1 MALLL
6 WQDNLNTGIQVI
18 DDQHRRI
25 VEMINQLH
33 AAQTGGSQLV
43 VAEVIDELVDYT
55 LSHFAFEEEL
65 MEEAGYPFCAAH
77 KRVHEVFTK
86 RVSEYRMRFQA
97 GEDVVDELK
106 SMLSRWLFNHI
117 RGDDKAYAE
126 QVKRHLNKFAREHE
140 EGGWLGRTMKRLFR

>member
-25 VEMINQLH
+25 VEMIDQLH

-117 RGDDKAYAE
+117 RNDDKAYSE
-126 QVKRHLNKFAREHE
+126 QVRQHLDRFSRQHQQGN
-140 EGGWLGRTMKRLFR
+140 WLTRTVQRLFA

>member
-25 VEMINQLH
+25 VEMINQLE
-33 AAQTGGSQLV
+33 AARQSGSQ
-43 VAEVIDELVDYT
+43 VAIVEVLDELVDYT
-55 LSHFAFEEEL
+55 LSHFAFEEAL

-117 RGDDKAYAE
+117 RNDDKAYSE
-126 QVKRHLNKFAREHE
+126 QVRQHLDRFSRQHQQGN
-140 EGGWLGRTMKRLFR
+140 WLTRTVQRLFA

>member
-1 MALLL
+1 MLV
-6 WQDNLNTGIQVI
+6 WQDDLDTGIDVS
-18 DDQHRRI
+18 DGQHRRI

-65 MEEAGYPFCAAH
+65 MEEAGYPFSTAH

-86 RVSEYRMRFQA
+86 RVSEYRLRFEA
-97 GEDVVDELK
+97 GEDIVDDLR

-117 RGDDKAYAE
+117 RNDDKAYADS
-126 QVKRHLNKFAREHE
+126 VKRHLNHFVREHQQ
-140 EGGWLGRTMKRLFR
+140 GGWLSRTVKRLFG

>member
-33 AAQTGGSQLV
+33 AAQTGGLQLV

-117 RGDDKAYAE
+117 RNDDKAYSE
-126 QVKRHLNKFAREHE
+126 QVRQHLDRFSRQHQQGN
-140 EGGWLGRTMKRLFR
+140 WLTRTVQRLFA

>member
-1 MALLL
+1 MALLT
-6 WQDNLNTGIQVI
+6 WQDDLNTGIEVI

-25 VEMINQLH
+25 VSMINQLH
-33 AAQTGGSQLV
+33 QAQARGVALV
-43 VAEVIDELVDYT
+43 VADVIDELVDYT

-77 KRVHEVFTK
+77 RRVHEVFTK
-86 RVSEYRMRFQA
+86 RVSEYRLRFQA

-117 RGDDKAYAE
+117 RNDDRAYSE
-126 QVKRHLNKFAREHE
+126 QVRRHLDRFAREHE
-140 EGGWLGRTMKRLFR
+140 QGGWLTRTVKRLFH

>member
-1 MALLL
+1 M
-6 WQDNLNTGIQVI
+6 
-18 DDQHRRI
+18 
-25 VEMINQLH
+25 
-33 AAQTGGSQLV
+33 
-43 VAEVIDELVDYT
+43 IDELVDYT

-117 RGDDKAYAE
+117 RNDDKAYSM
-126 QVKRHLNKFAREHE
+126 QVRQHLDRFAREHQQ
-140 EGGWLGRTMKRLFR
+140 GGWLTRTVMRLFRQAPVRP

>member
-6 WQDNLNTGIQVI
+6 WQDDLNTGIEVI

-25 VEMINQLH
+25 VSMINQLH
-33 AAQTGGSQLV
+33 QAQSGASTLLV
-43 VAEVIDELVDYT
+43 ADVIDELVDYT

-97 GEDVVDELK
+97 GEDVVDDLK

-117 RGDDKAYAE
+117 RNDDKAYSM
-126 QVKRHLNKFAREHE
+126 QVRQHLDRFSREHQQ
-140 EGGWLGRTMKRLFR
+140 GGWLTRTVQRLFG

>member
-6 WQDNLNTGIQVI
+6 WQDDLNTGIEVI

-25 VEMINQLH
+25 VSMINQLH
-33 AAQTGGSQLV
+33 QAQTGASALV
-43 VAEVIDELVDYT
+43 VADVIDELVDYT

-117 RGDDKAYAE
+117 KGDDKAYART
-126 QVKRHLNKFAREHE
+126 VRRHLERNTSWHAKPRKPWYA
-140 EGGWLGRTMKRLFR
+140 RLFGG